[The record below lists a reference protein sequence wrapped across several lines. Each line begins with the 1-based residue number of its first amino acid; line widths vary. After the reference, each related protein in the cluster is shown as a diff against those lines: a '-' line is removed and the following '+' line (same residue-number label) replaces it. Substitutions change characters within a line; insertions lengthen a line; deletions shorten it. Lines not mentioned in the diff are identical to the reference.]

1 MMEGDWQLAKWVGLC
16 VLCVLCACVQG
27 GLRWDVYG
35 GTTSLTVTEDEWRE
49 FPPEQTLHPPLAAAL
64 S

>member
-1 MMEGDWQLAKWVGLC
+1 MG
-16 VLCVLCACVQG
+16 
-27 GLRWDVYG
+27 YT

-49 FPPEQTLHPPLAAAL
+49 FPPEQTLHAPLAAAL

>member
-1 MMEGDWQLAKWVGLC
+1 MVVEVGRTVRVVC
-16 VLCVLCACVQG
+16 VCVQG
-27 GLRWDVYG
+27 GPRWDIQG
-35 GTTSLTVTEDEWRE
+35 LPHFTEWRE